1 MAPIP
6 GAPRELLWY
15 HQIQRENR
23 HILERINKQQADM
36 VNISGQL
43 SINQRQAEQ
52 AQQILS
58 ELEAKQVT
66 ATERRRE
73 DFEQEK
79 DILKRI
85 SELEDS
91 VQALRRAN
99 DSQPVAT
106 GTTSQWQTLEQRLDT
121 IENNQTTASDQDM
134 QQLKLRMDELE
145 RGMTNTAGRSVGSVQ
160 QGAGERAIE
169 SVPEADLSVPG
180 VAAGDQSRAGQ
191 AKDIATQESESECQS
206 NERPSVP
213 VQQIRRL
220 GRERMPFRPTPPDL
234 GW

>member
-1 MAPIP
+1 MAPVS

-15 HQIQRENR
+15 HQIQRENH
-23 HILERINKQQADM
+23 HILERINKQQADIDKI
-36 VNISGQL
+36 NGQL
-43 SINQRQAEQ
+43 SINQGQAEQ
-52 AQQILS
+52 AQQIIS

-85 SELEDS
+85 SELEVS

-106 GTTSQWQTLEQRLDT
+106 DTTSQWQTLEQRLDT
-121 IENNQTTASDQDM
+121 IQNNQTTASDQNM

-145 RGMTNTAGRSVGSVQ
+145 RSVTNTGGRSVGPVQ

-169 SVPEADLSVPG
+169 PAPEADLSIPG
-180 VAAGDQSRAGQ
+180 VAAGDQSRGGQ
-191 AKDIATQESESECQS
+191 AKDVATQESESECQP
-206 NERPSVP
+206 NERPPVP
-213 VQQIRRL
+213 VQQLRRL